1 VRRGLVVYVGLDG
14 NVDKALRKLKKKVA
28 ESQLLIELRE
38 RQQYTK
44 PTTVRKIKRNAARA
58 RWKKYLNSQQLPRQK
73 Y

>member
-1 VRRGLVVYVGLDG
+1 VVYVGLDG

>member
-1 VRRGLVVYVGLDG
+1 VGQDG

-28 ESQLLIELRE
+28 ESQLLINLRE

-44 PTTVRKIKRNAARA
+44 PTTARKIKRNSARA
-58 RWKKYLNSQQLPRQK
+58 RWKKYLNSQQLPRQF

>member
-1 VRRGLVVYVGLDG
+1 MRRGLVVYVGQDG

-28 ESQLLIELRE
+28 ESQLLINLRE

-44 PTTVRKIKRNAARA
+44 PTTARKIKRNSARA
-58 RWKKYLNSQQLPRQK
+58 RWKKYLNSQQLPRQF